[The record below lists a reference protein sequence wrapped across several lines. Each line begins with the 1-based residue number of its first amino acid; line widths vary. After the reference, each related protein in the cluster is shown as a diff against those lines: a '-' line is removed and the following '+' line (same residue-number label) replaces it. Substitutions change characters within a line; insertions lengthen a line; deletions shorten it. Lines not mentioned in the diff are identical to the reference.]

1 MEILELKRDKISK
14 LIEEETNF
22 DRNYL
27 GLAFSL
33 WKDYNNTLSFFGIEL
48 FKHIRK
54 KIWMLHKILQEID
67 LGNTCISCYEFSITT
82 KLGKDIRRKEITKQ
96 YP

>member
-1 MEILELKRDKISK
+1 
-14 LIEEETNF
+14 
-22 DRNYL
+22 
-27 GLAFSL
+27 
-33 WKDYNNTLSFFGIEL
+33 
-48 FKHIRK
+48 
-54 KIWMLHKILQEID
+54 MLHKILQEID